1 MRISSVSL
9 HQIRIPFRQAFAH
22 ALHARKL
29 TDAVIVGTA
38 SGNGTIGYGEIL
50 PRHYLTGET
59 LDRALSE
66 DAPKFAR
73 RWLGKTFETKEE
85 VFAALADDLQLAG
98 RSLATF
104 AGFELALLDL
114 TGKLFDFEAGDVL
127 RRPAG
132 PGLPPGVVIDFSIST
147 EDLTKHCRTLR
158 IAGERHVKVKVG
170 LPDDLQRLEII
181 SQVLQ
186 NNGRL
191 RVDANGAWTAI
202 DAVRALLTMRKFN
215 IESVEQPVPA
225 SDLIGMRRVRELTGL
240 PVVADESLC
249 SLEDGHR
256 LLDAQAADVFNIRLG
271 KCGGFLGSLR
281 LIELAQTSGLGCQL
295 GTLVGET
302 GILSQAAEVF
312 GSRMKCFEY
321 LEGKGQNRS
330 LLVQDIVEPP
340 ASSVDGTPPCAGLNI
355 NVAADRLR
363 QWGVCSPMVFCA

>member
-1 MRISSVSL
+1 MRTSSVSL
-9 HQIRIPFRQAFAH
+9 HRIRIPFRLAFRH
-22 ALHARKL
+22 SLHARKL
-29 TDAVIVGTA
+29 TDVVIVGIA
-38 SGNGTIGYGEIL
+38 STGGTTGYGEIL
-50 PRHYLTGET
+50 PRQYLTGET
-59 LDRALSE
+59 VDQVLSE

-85 VFAALADDLQLAG
+85 VFNTLAEDLQIAG

-104 AGFELALLDL
+104 SGFELALLDL
-114 TGKLFDFEAGDVL
+114 AGKIFDFEAGDVL
-127 RRPAG
+127 GRPSG
-132 PGLPPGVVIDFSIST
+132 PELPPGAVIDFSIST

-158 IAGERHVKVKVG
+158 IAGQRHVKVKVG
-170 LPDDLQRLEII
+170 LPDDLRRLEII
-181 SQVLQ
+181 SRVLQ

-202 DAVRALLTMRKFN
+202 DAVRALMMMQEFH

-256 LLDAQAADVFNIRLG
+256 LIDAQAADMFNIRLG

-281 LIELAQTSGLGCQL
+281 LIELAQRSGLGCLL

-330 LLVQDIVEPP
+330 LLVQDIVESP

-355 NVAADRLR
+355 SVAADRLR
-363 QWGVCSPMVFCA
+363 QWGVGSPMVFCA